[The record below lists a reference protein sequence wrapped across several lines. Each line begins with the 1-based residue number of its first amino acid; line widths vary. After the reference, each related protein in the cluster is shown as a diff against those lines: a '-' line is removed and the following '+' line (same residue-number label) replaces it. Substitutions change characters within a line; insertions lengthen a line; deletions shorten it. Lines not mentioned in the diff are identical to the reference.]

1 MKSYTGRTVAKILT
15 FVLPGVPVPKG
26 RPRMT
31 KRGHVFTP
39 KKTVTYEQ
47 SIAVAAQAAK
57 SKLGG
62 GLLFDGPVFI
72 NIHCHF
78 KMPKSWPRKRKD
90 QMLYEPH
97 TQLPDLDN
105 LAKSILDGLNRTFN
119 IWNDDKQVAAL
130 TATKHWAESD
140 SVLVTLQKLTKIGKN
155 DWNTK

>member
-1 MKSYTGRTVAKILT
+1 MAKILT

-39 KKTVTYEQ
+39 KKTVSYEQ

-62 GLLFDGPVFI
+62 ALLFDGPVFI
-72 NIHCHF
+72 SIHCHF
-78 KMPKSWPRKRKD
+78 QMSKSWNRQKKH
-90 QMLYEPH
+90 QMLYQPH

-130 TATKHWAESD
+130 TATKHWAETD